1 MAEDT
6 DQYTRVQRLRRL
18 SIIYSLVCAYLFLQ
32 HIIMPKTQNSEPK
45 KATWSDQETEQLI
58 SFLNSEAERTGNT
71 SFQDSTYNTAA
82 ERIRG
87 LHTTGVLKTGKHC
100 KGKWRTVSTLRSV
113 LSITSDLLCLVENK
127 VRRSR

>member
-1 MAEDT
+1 MGLLNRL
-6 DQYTRVQRLRRL
+6 QGLRRL

-32 HIIMPKTQNSEPK
+32 RITMASSHNPQPRNAIWN
-45 KATWSDQETEQLI
+45 AQETEQLI
-58 SFLNSEAERTGNT
+58 SFLRSEWKRTGNS
-71 SFQDSTYNTAA
+71 SFKDSTFSTAA
-82 ERIRG
+82 ERIKD
-87 LHTTGVLKTGKHC
+87 LHTAGVVKTAKHC